1 VSVADGA
8 ARRRVLGIDP
18 GTRLVGYG
26 VLDIEGPGRF
36 AYVECGVLS
45 ADAKA
50 DVPARIHEL
59 GQHLAELLDELSPTD
74 IALESAFHGQ
84 NASSA
89 LKLAESRGAYRE
101 ICMQRGLKTH
111 EYPPARVK
119 RAVSGHGRA
128 DKAAMADRIALVF
141 GLGRAPAAD
150 AADALAIALCHAQQ
164 LTGPAT
170 VGRFR
175 R

>member
-1 VSVADGA
+1 MSAEIPG
-8 ARRRVLGIDP
+8 RRRVLGIDP
-18 GTRLVGYG
+18 GTRVVGYG
-26 VLDIEGPGRF
+26 VLDIAGPGRF

-45 ADAKA
+45 
-50 DVPARIHEL
+50 VPAADGVPRRIHRL
-59 GQHLAELLDELSPTD
+59 GAQLVELLEELRPTD
-74 IALESAFHGQ
+74 VAIEAAFHGQ

-101 ICMQRGLKTH
+101 ICMQRGLEPH

-119 RAVSGHGRA
+119 RAVRGDGRA
-128 DKAAMADRIALVF
+128 DKAAIAERVAMLF
-141 GLGRAPAAD
+141 GLSRPPKSD